1 MFGGHW
7 PLVPIGHT
15 LPCPATGQSPL
26 THTLPWVTQKW
37 KLCIHELLV
46 FWLLHDKREKV
57 PNMQF
62 KDWVLQDIETVRYSS
77 NSLVTIIL
85 IDQCD
90 MT

>member
-1 MFGGHW
+1 
-7 PLVPIGHT
+7 
-15 LPCPATGQSPL
+15 
-26 THTLPWVTQKW
+26 
-37 KLCIHELLV
+37 
-46 FWLLHDKREKV
+46 
-57 PNMQF
+57 MQF